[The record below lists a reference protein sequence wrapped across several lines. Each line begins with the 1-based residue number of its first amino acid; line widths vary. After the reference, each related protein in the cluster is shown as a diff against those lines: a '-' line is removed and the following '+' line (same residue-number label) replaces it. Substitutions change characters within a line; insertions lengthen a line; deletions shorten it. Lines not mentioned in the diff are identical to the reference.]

1 MTLDK
6 KHNDVIVRIDGIQDE
21 ANRPLSIGMYNLR
34 MNRRKERQLKNI
46 IAKVILWRRL
56 YTGIIEVDA
65 QGT

>member
-1 MTLDK
+1 MILEK
-6 KHNDVIVRIDGIQDE
+6 KHSDVIVRINGILDE

-34 MNRRKERQLKNI
+34 MNRRKERQLKSI